1 MADYNSSYSG
11 AQIDAAV
18 AAVRGATSLA
28 TAGSPALITSGG
40 VANAIASIRGGT
52 IEHWEAE
59 KRDDAPLSSLKG
71 EFFRV
76 GSFVFFHLRAV
87 TSAELRPLPPSSWP
101 ELGIVFRYDSDW
113 SLGRVL
119 INANDVSSNAVYRL
133 RIAYRVITVG
143 NVTQGRTELQVI
155 DTVPS
160 GKDLSILGFYDA
172 SLNFPPW

>member
-1 MADYNSSYSG
+1 MADYNSAYTG

-59 KRDDAPLSSLKG
+59 KRDDAPLSSLEG

-87 TSAELRPLPPSSWP
+87 TSAELRPAPPASWP
-101 ELGIVFRYDSDW
+101 ELGIVFQYDNTS

-133 RIAYRVITVG
+133 RIAY
-143 NVTQGRTELQVI
+143 NASQHRTELQVV

-160 GKDLSILGFYDA
+160 GTDLSILGFYDA
-172 SLNFPPW
+172 LLNFPPW